1 MKYIKAKNKI
11 NSIQDWLPF
20 KNIYK
25 NGVVEL
31 KEKSFIKI
39 LKINPINFNLKT
51 ELEKKAI
58 LNSYKLFLKTC
69 NFDIQILIQSNKK
82 DLSKQISNIYSE
94 LEKENGFKINEIAE
108 EYIKYLKEINENKKS
123 SSKNFYL
130 IIKKNEN
137 KNQIDRIIQE
147 LNDDYY
153 RIKECLARC
162 GNSVSEI
169 KEKDEVI
176 EILYSFFHYKN
187 KERRMKN

>member
-1 MKYIKAKNKI
+1 MKYIKEKKEI

-25 NGVVEL
+25 NGIVEL

-51 ELEKKAI
+51 DLEKKAI

-82 DLSKQISNIYSE
+82 DLSKQISNIYHQ
-94 LEKENGFKINEIAE
+94 LEKENSFKINEIAE

-123 SSKNFYL
+123 SSKSFYL

-137 KNQIDRIIQE
+137 KNQIDMIIQE

-153 RIKECLARC
+153 KIKECLSRC
-162 GNSVSEI
+162 
-169 KEKDEVI
+169 
-176 EILYSFFHYKN
+176 
-187 KERRMKN
+187 